1 MNYDFTAG
9 MEDSLDDVAE
19 GRKDWLSLLDEFYG
33 DFKLTLD
40 QAASPEGMRP
50 NTPTETDISCPTCS
64 RPMMIRTATTGVFL
78 RVLWVPVAA

>member
-40 QAASPEGMRP
+40 QAASRGNEAEYAYGNRY
-50 NTPTETDISCPTCS
+50 
-64 RPMMIRTATTGVFL
+64 FL
-78 RVLWVPVAA
+78 SNL